1 MVLSTPSMWAR
12 ILGYIIKRIN
22 RGTPSTLR
30 TVPYQETRKE
40 GTGTQ
45 LVSVRK
51 NLSQASLN
59 SNGNSREAQ
68 GEVGEGSGHSST
80 EPLTGLPSK
89 DSLRRKAG
97 R

>member
-1 MVLSTPSMWAR
+1 MVLSTPSMGAR
-12 ILGYIIKRIN
+12 ILGYIIKKIN
-22 RGTPSTLR
+22 RSTPSILC

-59 SNGNSREAQ
+59 SDGNSHAAQ